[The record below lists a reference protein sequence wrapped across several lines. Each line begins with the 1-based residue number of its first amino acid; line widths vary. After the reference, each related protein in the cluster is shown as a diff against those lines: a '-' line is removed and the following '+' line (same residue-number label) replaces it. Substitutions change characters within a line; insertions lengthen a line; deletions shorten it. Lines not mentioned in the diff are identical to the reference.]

1 MKSGLKV
8 FGAYHKSMEL
18 FDLVAQ
24 DMKTLKPEY
33 SLTRW
38 SGYTNW
44 TTVRVSL
51 ERLMLKLSW

>member
-24 DMKTLKPEY
+24 DMKTLGVTPKNRIIY
-33 SLTRW
+33 R
-38 SGYTNW
+38 
-44 TTVRVSL
+44 
-51 ERLMLKLSW
+51 ERLSG